1 MSLLTLTRGSVVFA
15 VAFIAVVFASTAM
28 LAGCS
33 GDKNEN
39 NIKAL
44 PAGTMLIDCYRTEK
58 AADDSGYFELVLYTT
73 ENSDMIRLSVY
84 SKDNKDTDENHTDYL
99 VPYEAAESCYK
110 IIEKHHLNRWNDM
123 KNTVSADGILK
134 VCKYYSNGEYV
145 RVSTEEMPQ
154 NGTEILDS
162 IADVMSSY
170 AKDKFLIEIQDTEVG

>member
-44 PAGTMLIDCYRTEK
+44 PTGTMLIDCYRTEK
-58 AADDSGYFELVLYTT
+58 TADDSGYFELVLYTT
-73 ENSDMIRLSVY
+73 ENSNMLRLSVY

-123 KNTVSADGILK
+123 KNTVSADGILT

>member
-58 AADDSGYFELVLYTT
+58 AVDDSGYFELVLYTT

-110 IIEKHHLNRWNDM
+110 IIEKHHLNQWNDM
-123 KNTVSADGILK
+123 KNTVSADGILT

>member
-44 PAGTMLIDCYRTEK
+44 PAGTMLIDYYRTEK

-123 KNTVSADGILK
+123 KNTVSADGILT

>member
-44 PAGTMLIDCYRTEK
+44 PAGTMLIDCYRAEK

-123 KNTVSADGILK
+123 KNTVSTDGILT

>member
-58 AADDSGYFELVLYTT
+58 TADDSGYFELVLYTT

-123 KNTVSADGILK
+123 KNTVSADGILT